1 MNVYLK
7 HYGPD
12 LCTLTYLNI
21 VNLYYVYHNSLKLHV
36 QHGCLKEDRYLI
48 IEVSHPTNKHDFFTD
63 YDSNMMSLWFGG
75 DCMPKVLID
84 NEDLSDSEKS
94 YNDYEEDFVSNV
106 K

>member
-1 MNVYLK
+1 M
-7 HYGPD
+7 
-12 LCTLTYLNI
+12 I
-21 VNLYYVYHNSLKLHV
+21 
-36 QHGCLKEDRYLI
+36 
-48 IEVSHPTNKHDFFTD
+48 FFTY

-94 YNDYEEDFVSNV
+94 YNDYEEDFVINV